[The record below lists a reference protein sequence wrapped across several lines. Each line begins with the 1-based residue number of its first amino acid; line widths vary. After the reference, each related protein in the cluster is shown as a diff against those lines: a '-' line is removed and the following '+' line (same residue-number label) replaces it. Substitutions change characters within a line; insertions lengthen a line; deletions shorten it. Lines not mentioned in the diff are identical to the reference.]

1 MIFQKRIMGTQS
13 FGRCADLIT
22 AMCWSNHRDL
32 VSALQCVADV
42 EIKPKLFFFPATFS
56 HGVKEK
62 YLIKELFGI
71 FFWSVLGSF
80 LFLWILGTISI
91 SDSLV
96 LCLRLALILI
106 LLQAVVWFL
115 KAIAFTN
122 LHNLAHN
129 PDIIHPTKSH
139 RILNPKLLLENSCC
153 PEYSIYSCIF
163 LQIFCKLHQSVAN
176 LFSIPAKSLP
186 RDICRH
192 SARNSSEYNFD
203 IKCTQL
209 IWSRRGKSKVKVRR
223 SPNNGW
229 DL

>member
-1 MIFQKRIMGTQS
+1 M
-13 FGRCADLIT
+13 
-22 AMCWSNHRDL
+22 
-32 VSALQCVADV
+32 
-42 EIKPKLFFFPATFS
+42 
-56 HGVKEK
+56 
-62 YLIKELFGI
+62 
-71 FFWSVLGSF
+71 
-80 LFLWILGTISI
+80 
-91 SDSLV
+91 
-96 LCLRLALILI
+96 CLRLALILI

-129 PDIIHPTKSH
+129 QDIIHPTKSH

-203 IKCTQL
+203 IKCTPAL
-209 IWSRRGKSKVKVRR
+209 IQTSCFARKGQGAR
-223 SPNNGW
+223 SNNGR
-229 DL
+229 DLSDLLRAHLGFARQDVGRDL